1 MILAF
6 LEKFFLYQKTEDMPY
21 RPRIEKVNLLVDI
34 YNYCIS
40 KYQNAHC
47 INQALLLKKKKKE
60 RHIPS
65 CLNTLL
71 LLLCFVCIF
80 PSFSLQSPPNPNFTL
95 FFSSILNSCVLENQ
109 QK

>member
-6 LEKFFLYQKTEDMPY
+6 LEKFFLYQKTEDMPH

-47 INQALLLKKKKKE
+47 INQALLLKKKKGKTHPIMSE
-60 RHIPS
+60 HPS
-65 CLNTLL
+65 SSSSLFRLYL
-71 LLLCFVCIF
+71 
-80 PSFSLQSPPNPNFTL
+80 SFFLSTVTTKP
-95 FFSSILNSCVLENQ
+95 
-109 QK
+109 